1 MLRIFPTVAVFGNL
15 DLTTGQAER
24 KIAFYPTQAVSNKEG
39 KLAFRNGITFDTK
52 KGVIGLGQE
61 EKAVKYFV
69 VTQNT
74 KEGKVKLQS
83 QLYHADGEYAVVYME
98 SYGQFV
104 VMDNETFNS
113 MYVQMFMLEKYDK
126 DLFELVVSS
135 PYSKIY
141 KLKK

>member
-1 MLRIFPTVAVFGNL
+1 M
-15 DLTTGQAER
+15 
-24 KIAFYPTQAVSNKEG
+24 
-39 KLAFRNGITFDTK
+39 NGIIFDTK
-52 KGVIGLGQE
+52 RGVIRLGQQE
-61 EKAVKYFV
+61 EAVKYFV

-74 KEGKVKLQS
+74 QDGEVKLQS
-83 QLYHADGEYAVVYME
+83 QLYHADADYAVVYLQ

-104 VMDNETFNS
+104 IMDMETFNS
-113 MYVQMFMLEKYDK
+113 AYVQMFMLEKYDK